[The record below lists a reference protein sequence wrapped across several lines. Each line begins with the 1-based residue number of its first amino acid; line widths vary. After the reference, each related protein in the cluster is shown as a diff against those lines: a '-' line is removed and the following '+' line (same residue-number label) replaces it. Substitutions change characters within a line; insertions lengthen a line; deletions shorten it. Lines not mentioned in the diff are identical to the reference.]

1 MYLVAIAWIYV
12 VLMMT
17 AVEATSKNGTLLGA
31 LVTLV
36 LYGVLPVSLVMYLMG
51 APLRSRRR
59 KALEA
64 QENLDA
70 AQAAPAVAVV
80 PATQAAQPSPPSNA
94 HAPDADS
101 EASRPADTAVQ
112 PAATVPPVRKEA

>member
-36 LYGVLPVSLVMYLMG
+36 LYGALPVSLVMYLMG

-70 AQAAPAVAVV
+70 APAV
-80 PATQAAQPSPPSNA
+80 QAAQPAPPSDA
-94 HAPDADS
+94 HAPDAGS
-101 EASRPADTAVQ
+101 EASGPADTAVQ
-112 PAATVPPVRKEA
+112 PAATVAPVRKEA

>member
-17 AVEATSKNGTLLGA
+17 AVEATSKNGTVLGA

-36 LYGVLPVSLVMYLMG
+36 LYGALPLGLVMYLMG

-64 QENLDA
+64 QETVDA
-70 AQAAPAVAVV
+70 AQAV
-80 PATQAAQPSPPSNA
+80 QAAQPIPQSAA
-94 HAPDADS
+94 HAPDAGG
-101 EASRPADTAVQ
+101 EAACPAHATADAGAPV
-112 PAATVPPVRKEA
+112 APVRKEA

>member
-12 VLMMT
+12 VLMMA
-17 AVEATSKNGTLLGA
+17 AVEATSKNGTVLGA

-36 LYGVLPVSLVMYLMG
+36 LYGALPLGLVMYLMG

-64 QENLDA
+64 QEN
-70 AQAAPAVAVV
+70 
-80 PATQAAQPSPPSNA
+80 
-94 HAPDADS
+94 AD
-101 EASRPADTAVQ
+101 EKT
-112 PAATVPPVRKEA
+112 